1 MATIEIISDAGVADF
16 EGTLPEGMRVEHV
29 TDYHEFDSTG
39 GTWPVLQVIWDSG
52 VPGSL
57 VAAILYDVIKKA
69 AKKRSNEAPPKK
81 IQIDRTEIEFERGE
95 ISRYVEERIKIEE

>member
-16 EGTLPEGMRVEHV
+16 EGALPEGVRVEHI

-39 GTWPVLQVIWDSG
+39 GSWPVLEMIFSG
-52 VPGSL
+52 VSSSL

-69 AKKRSNEAPPKK
+69 AKKRSKEAPKS
-81 IQIDRTEIEFERGE
+81 IQIDRTEIVFEHGE
-95 ISRYVEERIKIEE
+95 ISKYIEERIKIEE